1 MVVCVRVAFLC
12 SCFAIVIA
20 VFVILLFLL
29 NRASEAERG
38 RSILLALFC
47 KDFGGHS
54 THLLCF
60 VMTLLDI
67 LLCAP

>member
-1 MVVCVRVAFLC
+1 MAVLC
-12 SCFAIVIA
+12 LCFAIVIA
-20 VFVILLFLL
+20 FLYYYLFLL

-60 VMTLLDI
+60 VRTLLDI

>member
-1 MVVCVRVAFLC
+1 MCVRVAFLC

-20 VFVILLFLL
+20 VFVILFVF
-29 NRASEAERG
+29 AEPSEREERG

-60 VMTLLDI
+60 VRTLVDI